1 MASPGLAREQKYN
14 IQYLGFILCPGFTLE
29 EINMNGKMEG
39 VTLVADWD
47 PKPDFKLGTKDIEG
61 SQTYLGSLVWR
72 HPRLEIREY
81 NIPTPGPEQ
90 VLLEVKACGICGSDV
105 HMAQADSDGYIFY
118 PGLTGFPSILG
129 HEFSGVVADVGKN
142 AINKRTNQ
150 PFKIGE
156 PVTSEEML
164 WCGQCKPCAD
174 GQPNHCERLDEVGF
188 NVNGAYTKYILVPSR
203 TVWSLEPLKAQYK
216 GNDIFVA
223 GSLVEPTAVAYNAV
237 IERGGGIRPG
247 DRAVILGGGPVG
259 IAACAILKRAG
270 ASKVIISETQPERA
284 NMALKLGADYHVNP
298 LEEDFATRVLEITDG
313 MGADIFMD
321 ATGLPEVV
329 YPGIER
335 VIWEGRTINST
346 VVVTARA
353 NAKMPVMGE
362 VLQVRRARIIGA
374 QGHSGHGN
382 FPRVID
388 CMASGMDMTPMSTK
402 KIGLH
407 ELPENILRLQTD
419 RKECKITF
427 IAG

>member
-1 MASPGLAREQKYN
+1 MDK
-14 IQYLGFILCPGFTLE
+14 
-29 EINMNGKMEG
+29 KMPG
-39 VTLVADWD
+39 VTLVANWD
-47 PKPDFKLGTKDIEG
+47 PKPGFKLGSKDIEG
-61 SQTYLGSLVWR
+61 RQTYLGSQVWR

-81 NIPTPGPEQ
+81 DVPTPGPEQ

-105 HMAQADSDGYIFY
+105 HMAQADTNGYIYY

-129 HEFSGVVADVGKN
+129 HEFSGVVVAAGRK

-150 PFKIGE
+150 PFQGGE
-156 PVTSEEML
+156 AVTSEEML

-188 NVNGAYTKYILVPSR
+188 NVNGAYTQYILLPSR
-203 TVWSLEPLKAQYK
+203 TVWSLEPLRHNFH
-216 GNDIFVA
+216 GDDIFIA

-270 ASKVIISETQPERA
+270 ASKVIISETQQNRA

-298 LEEDFATRVLEITDG
+298 LKEDFASRVLEITEG
-313 MGADIFMD
+313 MGADLFME
-321 ATGLPEVV
+321 ATGLPEQV

-335 VIWEGRTINST
+335 VIWEGRTICST

-353 NAKMPVMGE
+353 DAKMPVMGE
-362 VLQVRRARIIGA
+362 VLQVRKARIVGA

-402 KIGLH
+402 KIH
-407 ELPENILRLQTD
+407 MADLPENILLLQTD
-419 RKECKITF
+419 RSECKITYL
-427 IAG
+427 AD